1 MDDLEKSRRW
11 RRTDQSAAEERS
23 RSRHEEKA
31 KNAVLQRLITQ
42 KGEGRG
48 SSQRT
53 QNQTPTLGTVDNS
66 NMAQDLSSVGKLLD
80 YYRRVTNQ
88 AKRDQQ
94 RDPKE
99 ASEVFTKENTLL
111 ESRIEH
117 PTSEKGDYV
126 NSLSKSMAN
135 WMYFHNKSKREM
147 GTGASEET
155 QADVSD

>member
-1 MDDLEKSRRW
+1 
-11 RRTDQSAAEERS
+11 
-23 RSRHEEKA
+23 
-31 KNAVLQRLITQ
+31 
-42 KGEGRG
+42 
-48 SSQRT
+48 
-53 QNQTPTLGTVDNS
+53 
-66 NMAQDLSSVGKLLD
+66 MAHDLSSVGKLLD

-99 ASEVFTKENTLL
+99 ASEVFTKENSMV

-147 GTGASEET
+147 GTAAPEDAPAE
-155 QADVSD
+155 VSD